1 MHAEIPGARKG
12 DIKVT
17 VDGNEVTV
25 SAEVRRG
32 SEKKDGE
39 RVTHSERYY
48 GKVYRA
54 FTLDSAI
61 DDRAAQAQYKDG
73 VLELTLLKKAGGGP
87 AKLAVS

>member
-1 MHAEIPGARKG
+1 VHAEIPGAKKE

-17 VDGNEVTV
+17 VDGNEVAI
-25 SAEVRRG
+25 SAEVRRN
-32 SEKKDGE
+32 SERKDGE

-48 GKVYRA
+48 GRVYRA

-73 VLELTLLKKAGGGP
+73 VLELALPKKAGGRP